1 MANCKPN
8 DIDVAEIYAPFSPQ
22 ELIISED
29 LGFFK
34 KGEMIK
40 AIQDG
45 STEIGGEIP
54 INTDG
59 GLLSRGH
66 PAMVTPFYELISVIR
81 QLREEAG
88 KNQVEKAEM
97 GLMHCEGGMINNC
110 MVFILQR
117 G

>member
-1 MANCKPN
+1 MANCEPN

-22 ELIISED
+22 ELIIPED

-34 KGEMIK
+34 RGEMIK
-40 AIQDG
+40 AIQDS
-45 STEIGGEIP
+45 STGIDGEIP

-59 GLLSRGH
+59 GLLSRRH
-66 PAMVTPFYELISVIR
+66 PAMVTPFYELISIIR
-81 QLREEAG
+81 QLRGEAG
-88 KNQVEKAEM
+88 KNQVENAEM